1 MHIAQVPPTALFLF
15 RIYFPLFISPRVPI
29 VFYEAVNTEVT
40 MRVLPSTIREYL
52 QYGEG
57 LRELVVVAERFE

>member
-1 MHIAQVPPTALFLF
+1 M
-15 RIYFPLFISPRVPI
+15 

-40 MRVLPSTIREYL
+40 MRVLPSTIRECL

-57 LRELVVVAERFE
+57 LRELVVVAEHFE